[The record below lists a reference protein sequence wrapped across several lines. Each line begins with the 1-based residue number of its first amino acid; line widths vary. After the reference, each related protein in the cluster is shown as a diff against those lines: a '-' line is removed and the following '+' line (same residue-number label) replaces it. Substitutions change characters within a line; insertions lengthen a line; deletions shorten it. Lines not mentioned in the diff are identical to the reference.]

1 MRGAD
6 SLELLNRLS
15 TNALND
21 MVAMECRQTLLTTNQ
36 GKLVD
41 WLRVVRREELVL
53 ICSPGRGQRVADW
66 LESYTIMEDASS
78 AVAQASAP
86 LIRWSGLSASSWMDS
101 RGVREDGVVALDAG
115 LALHSP
121 KGFSGSVDIVSLDA
135 TGNAFGQVP
144 SRDIQRLSLEQYERV
159 RVLAGVPSS
168 DYEFKSDVNP
178 LELRLA
184 EGAISF
190 SKGCYIGQEVLSRMD
205 SYDKVARTLI
215 GWSSQDTVDATDT
228 SRIVVD
234 GKSVGRVTSFVREE
248 AAVYGLAIVNR
259 GAARNISA
267 LLRNDSRETPIE
279 LTDRPFWS

>member
-21 MVAMECRQTLLTTNQ
+21 MVAMECRQTLLPTNQ

-41 WLRVVRREELVL
+41 WRRVVRREELVL

-115 LALHSP
+115 LALYSP

-144 SRDIQRLSLEQYERV
+144 SRDFQRLSLEQYERV

-178 LELRLA
+178 LEHRLA

-190 SKGCYIGQEVLSRMD
+190 SKG
-205 SYDKVARTLI
+205 
-215 GWSSQDTVDATDT
+215 
-228 SRIVVD
+228 
-234 GKSVGRVTSFVREE
+234 
-248 AAVYGLAIVNR
+248 
-259 GAARNISA
+259 
-267 LLRNDSRETPIE
+267 
-279 LTDRPFWS
+279 